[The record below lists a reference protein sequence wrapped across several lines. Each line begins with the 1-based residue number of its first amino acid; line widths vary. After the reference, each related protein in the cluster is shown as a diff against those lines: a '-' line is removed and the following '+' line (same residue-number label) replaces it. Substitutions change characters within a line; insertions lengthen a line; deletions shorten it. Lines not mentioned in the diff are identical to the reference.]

1 MMTAFLFPS
10 WASARIRFLSTET
23 TAISAPA
30 KKAFIHVKMTKS
42 LIDGS
47 SASDYNLTGA
57 GYIPLNDIPAASGT
71 SGGYASQS
79 VENEYGR
86 FNTVMSGSATTYLC
100 DGGWFNNSGT
110 MYPYRGGASSYGALC
125 GVSCFA
131 SDIAASHAAWDL
143 GAALSYTPL

>member
-1 MMTAFLFPS
+1 
-10 WASARIRFLSTET
+10 
-23 TAISAPA
+23 
-30 KKAFIHVKMTKS
+30 MTKS
-42 LIDGS
+42 IIDGS

-110 MYPYRGGASSYGALC
+110 MYPFRGGGSYDGTLC
-125 GVSCFA
+125 GVSCF
-131 SDIAASHAAWDL
+131 SSVNAASVAAWYV